1 MKAPAA
7 LKMMVKRMP
16 AGAWCVRVRVYQRRE
31 RARERER
38 EEKERER
45 ASESHTF
52 SMPIRLV
59 KMA

>member
-16 AGAWCVRVRVYQRRE
+16 AGAWRVRARLSEARARE

-38 EEKERER
+38 ERER
-45 ASESHTF
+45 KIQRE
-52 SMPIRLV
+52 
-59 KMA
+59 